1 MPNKPIAVTMGEPSG
16 IASEII
22 LKTWLSR
29 KKNKIHPFFLIDDLK
44 KLEKIRVQ
52 MYLLLKGEKNNG
64 KICLERPFC

>member
-44 KLEKIRVQ
+44 KLEKINKTFQLNV
-52 MYLLLKGEKNNG
+52 
-64 KICLERPFC
+64 KIRLGFFYSYH